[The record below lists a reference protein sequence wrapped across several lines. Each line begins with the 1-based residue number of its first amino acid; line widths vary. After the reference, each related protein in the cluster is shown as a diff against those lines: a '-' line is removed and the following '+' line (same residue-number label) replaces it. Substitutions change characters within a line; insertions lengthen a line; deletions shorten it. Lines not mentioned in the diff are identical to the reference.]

1 MVGMSA
7 TLRMILDD
15 MVAMGGDGFVLC
27 ERVVDVRCEIL
38 LRAWRLVF
46 WCCWMADDA
55 YFKYSNILGSA
66 ILNPTNVA
74 K

>member
-1 MVGMSA
+1 M
-7 TLRMILDD
+7 
-15 MVAMGGDGFVLC
+15 
-27 ERVVDVRCEIL
+27 RCEIL
-38 LRAWRLVF
+38 LGFLMVSVLVF
-46 WCCWMADDA
+46 WMADDA